1 MEFSVR
7 HLIKR
12 NGIYYF
18 RFRCPVKYLS
28 EKNHEIKVSLRTGDL
43 KKAVAASKLAS
54 EKLRSLI
61 DSGVARMIPLEEIRK
76 RITDFIKNELEEQE
90 RHFAGFGP
98 ICEGTRADARE
109 SMLKLSAKTEEAIL
123 SNDTQAWWGRGM
135 AQDLFKDL
143 NPDEAELNVLTR
155 AMLNAMLYLSRV
167 QRERLEGKRFSSEFS
182 ENDYQTILNG
192 NYPRAQEII
201 ISEHVDAIGDLAKQ
215 YLDAPH
221 QWCVKG
227 ADDVKNTLEL
237 LCEYY
242 GKETDIRKLTKRE
255 MRNFRDNV
263 LMKLPSRRNILPQ
276 FKGMTLQQ
284 LLACKDAKKLSLQT
298 VNHRLADLS
307 GFFSWCVEG
316 EYITANPVSGLQH
329 KIDGKVSNERSAY
342 APEELQR
349 IFTLLRE
356 DKLNAWVPF
365 KLWIPLIM
373 LYCGCRQNEAC
384 QLFTNNIL
392 LLDGIPSFEFAESEE
407 TGARVKNESSIRT
420 TPIHPVLLQL
430 GFLEYAAKRKFDRKN
445 KKDTAVQ
452 LWPQMDYNPKD
463 GYARRFRVFF
473 EDFNRKYITQ
483 DPKKSCYSLR
493 HNFIDNL
500 KQQGIQE
507 TIVSEIS
514 GHVTDNKITYRRYG
528 KDLNAELKRDT
539 MKKLN
544 LGFDIFETLG
554 KKPLSDEAVQAQIS
568 RYFP

>member
-1 MEFSVR
+1 MELSVR
-7 HLIKR
+7 HLINR
-12 NGIYYF
+12 SGIYYF
-18 RFRCPVKYLS
+18 RYRLPGKKL
-28 EKNHEIKVSLRTGDL
+28 EIKVSLRTGDL

-61 DSGVARMIPLEEIRK
+61 DSGVARMIPLDEIRK
-76 RITDFIKNELEEQE
+76 RITDYIKSELEGQE

-98 ICEGTRADARE
+98 ICEGTRADARK
-109 SMLKLSAKTEEAIL
+109 SMLSL
-123 SNDTQAWWGRGM
+123 SNKAEVALQKNDLQQWWARDT
-135 AQDLFKDL
+135 AQDLLKDL
-143 NPDEAELNVLTR
+143 VPDEAELNIATR
-155 AMLNAMLYLSRV
+155 EFMRAILYLSRV
-167 QRERLEGKRFSSEFS
+167 QRERLEGTRFSSEFS
-182 ENDYQTILNG
+182 ENDFQTVLSG
-192 NYPRAQEII
+192 NYPKAQEII
-201 ISEHVDAIGDLAKQ
+201 IDEHVDAIGDLAKQ
-215 YLDAPH
+215 YLEAPH

-227 ADDVKNTLEL
+227 ALDVKNTLEL

-255 MRNFRDNV
+255 MRSFRDNV
-263 LMKLPSRRNILPQ
+263 LMKLPSRRNVLPQ

-284 LLACKDAKKLSLQT
+284 CLACKDAKKLSLQT

-307 GFFSWCVEG
+307 GFFTWCVEG

-342 APEELQR
+342 APEELER
-349 IFTLLRE
+349 IFSLLRE
-356 DKLNAWVPF
+356 DKLNAWAPF

-392 LLDGIPSFEFAESEE
+392 LMDGIPCFEFAESEE

-430 GFLEYAAKRKFDRKN
+430 GFLDYAAKRKFDRRN

-473 EDFNRKYITQ
+473 EDFNRKYITN

-507 TIVSEIS
+507 SIVSEIS
-514 GHVTDNKITYRRYG
+514 GHANGKITYRRYG

-539 MKKLN
+539 MKELK

-568 RYFP
+568 RYFS

>member
-1 MEFSVR
+1 MELSVR

-12 NGIYYF
+12 SGIYYF
-18 RFRCPVKYLS
+18 RYRLPGKKL
-28 EKNHEIKVSLRTGDL
+28 EIKVSLRTGDL

-54 EKLRSLI
+54 ERLRSLI
-61 DSGVARMIPLEEIRK
+61 DSGAVRMIPKEEIQK

-98 ICEGTRADARE
+98 ICEGTRADARKG
-109 SMLKLSAKTEEAIL
+109 MLKFSAKTEEAIL
-123 SNDTQAWWGRGM
+123 NNDTQAWWGRGM

-143 NPDEAELNVLTR
+143 HPDEAELNVLTR

-182 ENDYQTILNG
+182 ENDYQTILSG

-201 ISEHVDAIGDLAKQ
+201 VSEHIDAIGDLTKQ

-227 ADDVKNTLEL
+227 ALDVKNTLEL

-242 GKETDIRKLTKRE
+242 GNDTDIRKLTKRE
-255 MRNFRDNV
+255 MRSFRDNI
-263 LMKLPSRRNILPQ
+263 LMKIPARRNILPQ

-307 GFFSWCVEG
+307 GFFTWCVEG
-316 EYITANPVSGLQH
+316 EYISANPVSGLQH
-329 KIDGKVSNERSAY
+329 QINGKVSNERLAY
-342 APEELQR
+342 SPEELQK

-392 LLDGIPSFEFAESEE
+392 LMDGIPCFEFAESEE

-430 GFLEYAAKRKFDRKN
+430 GFLDYAAKRKFDRRN

-463 GYARRFRVFF
+463 GYARRFRTFF
-473 EDFNRKYITQ
+473 EDFNRKYITN

-507 TIVSEIS
+507 SIVSEIS
-514 GHVTDNKITYRRYG
+514 GHANGKITYRRYG

-539 MKKLN
+539 MKELK

-554 KKPLSDEAVQAQIS
+554 KKPLSNEAVQAQIS
-568 RYFP
+568 RYFA

>member
-1 MEFSVR
+1 MELSVR
-7 HLIKR
+7 HLISR
-12 NGIYYF
+12 RGVYYF
-18 RFRCPVKYLS
+18 RYRLPG
-28 EKNHEIKVSLRTGDL
+28 KNLEIKVSLRTGDL
-43 KKAVAASKLAS
+43 KKAVATGKLAS

-61 DSGVARMIPLEEIRK
+61 DSGVARMIPKEEIQK

-98 ICEGTRADARE
+98 ICEGTRADARK

-123 SNDTQAWWGRGM
+123 NNDTQAWWGRGM
-135 AQDLFKDL
+135 AQELFKDL
-143 NPDEAELNVLTR
+143 NPEEAELNVLTR
-155 AMLNAMLYLSRV
+155 AMLNAMLYLARV

-182 ENDYQTILNG
+182 ENDYQTILSG
-192 NYPRAQEII
+192 SYPRAQEII
-201 ISEHVDAIGDLAKQ
+201 ASEHVDAIGDLAKQ

-227 ADDVKNTLEL
+227 ALDVKNTLEL

-242 GKETDIRKLTKRE
+242 GKDTDIRKLTKRE

-263 LMKLPSRRNILPQ
+263 LMKLPARRNVLPQ

-284 LLACKDAKKLSLQT
+284 CLACKDAKTLSLQT

-307 GFFSWCVEG
+307 GFFTWCVEG
-316 EYITANPVSGLQH
+316 EYIAANPVSGLQLE
-329 KIDGKVSNERSAY
+329 INGKVSNERLPYSS
-342 APEELQR
+342 EELQK

-356 DKLNAWVPF
+356 DKLNAWAPF

-373 LYCGCRQNEAC
+373 LYCGCRQNEVC
-384 QLFTNNIL
+384 QLFTDNVL
-392 LLDGIPSFEFAESEE
+392 LINGIPCFEFIESEE
-407 TGARVKNESSIRT
+407 TGARVKNESSIRA
-420 TPIHPVLLQL
+420 TPIHPFLLQL
-430 GFLEYAAKRKFDRKN
+430 GFLEYAAKRKFDRRN
-445 KKDTAVQ
+445 KKGTAVQ

-473 EDFNRKYITQ
+473 EDFNRKYITKE
-483 DPKKSCYSLR
+483 PKKSCYSLR

-507 TIVSEIS
+507 TIVSEIC
-514 GHVTDNKITYRRYG
+514 GHVTGSKITYRRYG
-528 KDLNAELKRDT
+528 SDLNTELKRNT

-554 KKPLSDEAVQAQIS
+554 KKPLSYEAVQAQIS
-568 RYFP
+568 RYFA

>member
-1 MEFSVR
+1 MELSVR
-7 HLIKR
+7 HLINR
-12 NGIYYF
+12 SGIYYF
-18 RFRCPVKYLS
+18 RYRLPG
-28 EKNHEIKVSLRTGDL
+28 KNLEIKVSLRTGDL
-43 KKAVAASKLAS
+43 KKAVATSKLAS

-61 DSGVARMIPLEEIRK
+61 DSGVARMIPKEEIQK

-98 ICEGTRADARE
+98 ICEGTRADARK
-109 SMLKLSAKTEEAIL
+109 SMLKFSAKTEEAIL
-123 SNDTQAWWGRGM
+123 NNDTQAWWGRGM
-135 AQDLFKDL
+135 AQNLFKDL
-143 NPDEAELNVLTR
+143 HPDEAELNVLTR

-182 ENDYQTILNG
+182 ENDYQTILSG

-201 ISEHVDAIGDLAKQ
+201 VSEQVDAIGDLAKQ

-227 ADDVKNTLEL
+227 ALDVKNTLEL

-242 GKETDIRKLTKRE
+242 GKDTDIRKLTKRE

-263 LMKLPSRRNILPQ
+263 LMKLPARRNILPQ

-307 GFFSWCVEG
+307 GFFTWCVEG
-316 EYITANPVSGLQH
+316 EYISANPVSGLQH
-329 KIDGKVSNERSAY
+329 QINGKVSNERLAY
-342 APEELQR
+342 SPEELQK

-356 DKLNAWVPF
+356 DKLNAWAPF

-384 QLFTNNIL
+384 QLFTNNII
-392 LLDGIPSFEFAESEE
+392 LLDGIPCFEFAESEE

-430 GFLEYAAKRKFDRKN
+430 GFLDYAAKRKFDRRN
-445 KKDTAVQ
+445 KKDAAVQ
-452 LWPQMDYNPKD
+452 LWPQMDYNSKD
-463 GYARRFRVFF
+463 GYARRFRTFF

-507 TIVSEIS
+507 SIVSEIS
-514 GHVTDNKITYRRYG
+514 GHSTGKITYRRYG

-539 MKKLN
+539 MKELK

>member
-1 MEFSVR
+1 MELSVR
-7 HLIKR
+7 HLISR
-12 NGIYYF
+12 SGIYYF
-18 RFRCPVKYLS
+18 RYRLPG
-28 EKNHEIKVSLRTGDL
+28 KNLEIKVSLRTGDL
-43 KKAVAASKLAS
+43 KKAVATGKLAS

-61 DSGVARMIPLEEIRK
+61 DSGVARMISKEEIQK

-98 ICEGTRADARE
+98 ICEGTRADARK
-109 SMLKLSAKTEEAIL
+109 SMLKLSDKTEEAIL
-123 SNDTQAWWGRGM
+123 NNDTQAWWGRGM
-135 AQDLFKDL
+135 AQELFKDL
-143 NPDEAELNVLTR
+143 HPEEAELNVLTR
-155 AMLNAMLYLSRV
+155 AMLDAMLYLARV

-182 ENDYQTILNG
+182 ENDYQTILSG
-192 NYPRAQEII
+192 SYPRAQEII
-201 ISEHVDAIGDLAKQ
+201 ASEHVDAIGDLAKQ

-227 ADDVKNTLEL
+227 ALDVKNTLEL

-242 GKETDIRKLTKRE
+242 GKDTDIRKLTRRE

-263 LMKLPSRRNILPQ
+263 LMKLPARRNVLPQ

-284 LLACKDAKKLSLQT
+284 CLACKDAKTLSLQT

-307 GFFSWCVEG
+307 GFFTWCVEG
-316 EYITANPVSGLQH
+316 EYIAANPVSGLQLE
-329 KIDGKVSNERSAY
+329 INGKVSNERLPYSS
-342 APEELQR
+342 EELQK

-356 DKLNAWVPF
+356 DKLNAWAPF

-373 LYCGCRQNEAC
+373 LYCGCRQNEVC
-384 QLFTNNIL
+384 QLFTDNVL
-392 LLDGIPSFEFAESEE
+392 LINGIPCFEFVESEE
-407 TGARVKNESSIRT
+407 TGARVKNESSIRA

-430 GFLEYAAKRKFDRKN
+430 GFLEYAAKRKFDRRN

-473 EDFNRKYITQ
+473 EDFNRKYITKE
-483 DPKKSCYSLR
+483 PKKSCYSLR

-507 TIVSEIS
+507 TIVSEIC
-514 GHVTDNKITYRRYG
+514 GHVTSSKITYRRYG
-528 KDLNAELKRDT
+528 SDLNTELKRDT

-568 RYFP
+568 RYFA